1 MPEVE
6 TLIRD
11 PEVGPNLKI
20 LMLARDP
27 RGVLMSRSGLYEPV
41 SAVITRVKF
50 LFVDFTR
57 FARWYIFKQKIQIWV
72 NFGGSCDGRC

>member
-1 MPEVE
+1 LEKIRVKQFHKIGSRVRMPEVE

-57 FARWYIFKQKIQIWV
+57 FAR
-72 NFGGSCDGRC
+72 